1 MNAQLLDG
9 DILIC
14 RGNGLIA
21 KGISSSTDSWAT
33 HTAQVMYVNGELCVF
48 DAQKEG
54 AFPRSFNKWMKEYDY
69 EFEVYRYGHNINK
82 TLWSRGCV
90 QLFGLDYGVQH
101 LTLGFWRKLI
111 GGKAVKDKYGKDGR
125 VVCSELTMR
134 LMWVFGL
141 RVDDPWNYTP
151 EDVQNFL
158 KKNKFDLIYKH
169 GRTTD

>member
-21 KGISSSTDSWAT
+21 KGIS
-33 HTAQVMYVNGELCVF
+33 
-48 DAQKEG
+48 
-54 AFPRSFNKWMKEYDY
+54 
-69 EFEVYRYGHNINK
+69 
-82 TLWSRGCV
+82 
-90 QLFGLDYGVQH
+90 
-101 LTLGFWRKLI
+101 
-111 GGKAVKDKYGKDGR
+111 
-125 VVCSELTMR
+125 
-134 LMWVFGL
+134 
-141 RVDDPWNYTP
+141 PWNYTP